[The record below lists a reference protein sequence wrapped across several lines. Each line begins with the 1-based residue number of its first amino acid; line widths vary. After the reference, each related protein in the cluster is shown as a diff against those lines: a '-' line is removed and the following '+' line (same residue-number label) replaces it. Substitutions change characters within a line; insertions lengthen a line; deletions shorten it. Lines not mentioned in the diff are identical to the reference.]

1 MMLYCLKS
9 TDMKEPKHISEII
22 EGMNLF
28 QHEPK
33 VLIVKLLPKQKSRKS
48 RQRLTA

>member
-1 MMLYCLKS
+1 MMLYCLES
-9 TDMKEPKHISEII
+9 MDMKEPKRISEII
-22 EGMNLF
+22 EEMNLF

-33 VLIVKLLPKQKSRKS
+33 LILKIYPKKSRKS